1 MKKML
6 CLLLCL
12 ISNYSFALTEHELM
26 ALLQQPKNL
35 QGQFTQQRYLNN
47 LSQPM
52 TTSGEFTL
60 VAQQGLLWQ
69 MEKPFNHLLKVTP
82 QGIMQWNGQQWIA
95 NSHLAQKEQIKLF
108 LGLLSGDLSPLK
120 SQFHLQLSGT
130 PQQWQL
136 ELQPHTL
143 IMQKI
148 FKKIEISGDQY
159 VRTIR
164 LIEQQG
170 DKTEIS
176 FEQIQRDI
184 PLSEFIQKSLFSS
197 QG

>member
-1 MKKML
+1 MKKIL

-120 SQFHLQLSGT
+120 SQFHLQLNGT

-136 ELQPHTL
+136 ELHPHSL

-148 FKKIEISGDQY
+148 FQKIEISGDQY
-159 VRTIR
+159 VRTIH

-176 FEQIQRDI
+176 FEQIQQDI
-184 PLSEFIQKSLFSS
+184 PLSEFIQKSLF
-197 QG
+197 